1 MDVKH
6 QKLVVILLIML
17 DALRIHL
24 ELNVFMLN
32 QNVWIKHV
40 QVLHKNII
48 KVVNHFYQIVL
59 VIMDKNVLKMKL
71 VQLLILYQHVLKVNK
86 EIFVIGIL
94 VQINV
99 KQEHVY

>member
-1 MDVKH
+1 M
-6 QKLVVILLIML
+6 
-17 DALRIHL
+17 
-24 ELNVFMLN
+24 
-32 QNVWIKHV
+32 
-40 QVLHKNII
+40 LHKNII

>member
-1 MDVKH
+1 
-6 QKLVVILLIML
+6 
-17 DALRIHL
+17 
-24 ELNVFMLN
+24 
-32 QNVWIKHV
+32 
-40 QVLHKNII
+40 VLHKNII